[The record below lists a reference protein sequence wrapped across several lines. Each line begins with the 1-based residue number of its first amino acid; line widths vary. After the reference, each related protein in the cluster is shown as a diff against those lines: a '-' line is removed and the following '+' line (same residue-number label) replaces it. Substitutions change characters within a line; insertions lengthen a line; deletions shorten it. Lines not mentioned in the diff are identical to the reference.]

1 MIKDKDKKRR
11 EEAAEMLRGA
21 VCTLCTRCSSGRM
34 RDCFDNDCEK
44 KKAVLEA
51 LKALESMDELEEY
64 QKIGTV
70 EECRKMAKRARGD
83 KPMLI
88 KKITVSQY
96 HCSVCGRVFESSTK
110 PGLFGRDD
118 VPNYCGTCG
127 QRLDWNDYT

>member
-1 MIKDKDKKRR
+1 MNNIDKQRR
-11 EEAAEMLRGA
+11 ETAIEILRNSHCSGCDYCFSGM
-21 VCTLCTRCSSGRM
+21 VRECPNSDCTRRQ
-34 RDCFDNDCEK
+34 
-44 KKAVLEA
+44 AIVEA
-51 LKALESMDELEEY
+51 LKALEAMDELEEY

-96 HCSVCGRVFESSTK
+96 HCSVCGRVFESRTK
-110 PGLFGRDD
+110 PGIFGRDD